1 MNLDVILRWLLAPFR
16 HATLYLSFIR
26 QEIRGRY
33 AGSMGGLLWSVVTP
47 LTNMI
52 VYIFVFAVVFKIRL
66 KPMETGTDNFVLF
79 LLAGL
84 LPWMA
89 FSESVAN
96 SSGMFVGKANLITKV
111 AFPLEVVP
119 LAAVSVT
126 FILAGVGFVIFL
138 GYLVLLGY
146 AHVMWLWL
154 LPVTG
159 ILMLFTLGLVVL
171 IGSLS
176 VFVRD
181 IQQMIGI
188 VLSLWM
194 YLSPVVYP
202 VSMLSERLRMLM
214 RLNPMFSFIELYHEV
229 LLRHRLPMDLLGMA
243 AGFAVMSFLIG
254 AWFYGKSRNAFADV
268 L

>member
-1 MNLDVILRWLLAPFR
+1 MMNVFMSWLFAPFR
-16 HATLYLSFIR
+16 YNTLFVGFIR

-33 AGSMGGLLWSVVTP
+33 AGSMGGLLWSVITP
-47 LTNMI
+47 LANMI

-66 KPMETGTDNFVLF
+66 QPTDTGTDNFVLF
-79 LLAGL
+79 LLSGL

-89 FSESVAN
+89 FAESVAN

-126 FILAGVGFVIFL
+126 FILSGVGFIIFL

-146 AHVMWLWL
+146 AHIIWLWL
-154 LPVTG
+154 IPVTG
-159 ILMLFTLGLVVL
+159 LFMLFTLGLVVL

-176 VFVRD
+176 VFIRD
-181 IQQMIGI
+181 IQQIIGI

-202 VSMLSERLRMLM
+202 VTMLSERLRMLM
-214 RLNPMFSFIELYHEV
+214 RINPMFSFIELYHEV
-229 LLRHRLPMDLLGMA
+229 LLRHHLPMVLFGTA
-243 AGFAVMSFLIG
+243 AVFAAISFMVG
-254 AWFYGKSRNAFADV
+254 VYFYGKSRNAFADV

>member
-1 MNLDVILRWLLAPFR
+1 MLMGWLYAPFR
-16 HATLYLSFIR
+16 YPTLFFGFIS

-33 AGSMGGLLWSVVTP
+33 AGSIGGVLWSVVTP
-47 LTNMI
+47 LLNMI
-52 VYIFVFAVVFKIRL
+52 VYIFVFAVIFQIKLQRAA
-66 KPMETGTDNFVLF
+66 TGTENFVLF

-89 FSESVAN
+89 FSEAVGN
-96 SSGMFVGKANLITKV
+96 SSSMFVGKANLITKV

-126 FILAGVGFVIFL
+126 FILNGMGFGVFL
-138 GYLVLLGY
+138 LYLVILGY
-146 AHVMWLWL
+146 AHTMWLWL
-154 LPVTG
+154 IPITA
-159 ILMLFTLGLVVL
+159 IFMFFTLGIVIL

-181 IQQMIGI
+181 IQQVIG
-188 VLSLWM
+188 SLLAFWM

-202 VSMLSERLRMLM
+202 VTMLSDKLRMLM
-214 RLNPMFSFIELYHEV
+214 RINPMFSFIELYHEV
-229 LLRHRLPMDLLGMA
+229 LLRHHLSADLFYMA
-243 AGFAVMSFLIG
+243 VGYSVISFLLG
-254 AWFYGKSRNAFADV
+254 AWFYGKTRQAFADV

>member
-1 MNLDVILRWLLAPFR
+1 MNFIMPWLLAPFR
-16 HATLYLSFIR
+16 HTTLFVGFIR

-33 AGSMGGLLWSVVTP
+33 AGSIGGLLWSVITP

-66 KPMETGTDNFVLF
+66 QPMETGTDNFVLF
-79 LLAGL
+79 LLSGL

-89 FSESVAN
+89 FSESVGN

-126 FILAGVGFVIFL
+126 FILSGVGFIIFL

-154 LPVTG
+154 FPVTG
-159 ILMLFTLGLVVL
+159 LFMLFTLGLVLLV
-171 IGSLS
+171 GSLS

-214 RLNPMFSFIELYHEV
+214 RINPMFHFVELYHEV
-229 LLRHRLPMDLLGMA
+229 LLRHQLPMSFLGMA
-243 AGFAVMSFLIG
+243 AGFSVISFMAG